1 MRVLWYILLMK
12 MPLKKLSSDP
22 KILRKMLVDF
32 AHKNS
37 SLFELNSSLI
47 QENQELRDDIADLRE
62 QLALERAKKY
72 GSSSEKIK
80 RELDELELRAAII
93 DEAAALS
100 EATPEVE
107 EEFEP
112 EENQP
117 DSSQP
122 KNAKIKRGRIKLP
135 SNLPREEII
144 LAAPDTCPECGGDKF
159 RTIADDVSETLEY
172 VPATFKV
179 VKHIRPRCACVN
191 CEKVLQAY
199 PPSKAIPKSKAGEG
213 LLSHIIV
220 SKYADHLPLYRQ
232 GEIFERQGII
242 IPQSTMCRWMIK
254 CENLLISLIEVLRK
268 EIFASSHIY
277 GDDTPVRV
285 LAPGTGKTKTG
296 RFWVYARDGR
306 PHGDDITPPAVC
318 YFYSSDRKGIRP
330 EEHLK
335 DFTGVLHADAYSGY
349 NGLLETDKIQ
359 KAGCWAHVRRK
370 FYEITIAS
378 DNAKIA
384 LDALDDIGKIYDIE
398 RKVRGC
404 DPGIRLEMRQQ
415 ESQAIIDEL
424 FKNWKKLYPQ
434 LPQKSSTAKAIAY
447 ALNNETH
454 LRRFLSDGKIE
465 VDNNASERA
474 LRPVAVGRKNW
485 LFAGSDRGG
494 EAAAAMYS
502 LLETCDLNNINPWEY
517 MRWVLTQIQDHNSQK
532 LYELLPWNMP
542 KTVV

>member
-1 MRVLWYILLMK
+1 MH
-12 MPLKKLSSDP
+12 LKNLPEDP
-22 KILRKMLVDF
+22 RILRRLVVDF

-37 SLFELNSSLI
+37 SLS
-47 QENQELRDDIADLRE
+47 QENQELRDEIADLRE

-72 GSSSEKIK
+72 GASSEKIR
-80 RELDELELRAAII
+80 RELDEMELRAVVK
-93 DEAAALS
+93 DEAAALC
-100 EATPEVE
+100 EAETDVEAKAEDE
-107 EEFEP
+107 EEFEEVP
-112 EENQP
+112 VENRQDP
-117 DSSQP
+117 DSTQP
-122 KNAKIKRGRIKLP
+122 KNAKIKPGRIKLP
-135 SNLPREEII
+135 ENLLREERLIP
-144 LAAPDTCPECGGDKF
+144 APDTCPDCGSKNF
-159 RTIADDVSETLEY
+159 RKIADDVSETLEY
-172 VPATFKV
+172 EPATFKV
-179 VKHIRPRCACVN
+179 IKHIRPRCACIN
-191 CEKVLQAY
+191 CEKVVQAY
-199 PPSKAIPKSKAGEG
+199 PVSKAIPKSKAGVG

-242 IPQSTMCRWMIK
+242 IPQSTMSRWMIK
-254 CENLLISLIEVLRK
+254 CEALLEPLIEVLRK

-285 LAPGTGKTKTG
+285 LAPGQGKTKTG
-296 RFWVYARDGR
+296 RFWVYVRDTR
-306 PHGDDITPPAVC
+306 PYGDHNIPPAVC
-318 YFYSSDRKGIRP
+318 YFYSPDRKGIRP

-349 NGLLETDKIQ
+349 NGVLETDKIQ

-370 FYEITIAS
+370 FHEVTIAS

-398 RKVRGC
+398 RAGRGQE
-404 DPGIRLEMRQQ
+404 PEIRRKMRQ
-415 ESQAIIDEL
+415 EKSRGIIDEL
-424 FKNWKKLYPQ
+424 FKSWKKVYPQ

-485 LFAGSDRGG
+485 LFAGSDKGG

-502 LLETCDLNNINPWEY
+502 LLETCELNNVNPWEY
-517 MRWVLTQIQDHNSQK
+517 MRWVLEKIQDHNSQK
-532 LYELLPWNMP
+532 LYQLLPWNMP
-542 KTVV
+542 KTLL